1 MASLLPF
8 SLDLNNDKKKS
19 ALDLLRA
26 PLITTPQSAQKSTG
40 FGLTSTTKATAPSA
54 KAGAANIA
62 TQSSSP
68 AINRAMPIIQQ
79 RQQQVPFKPQ
89 TSANSMGAN
98 SAKITAP
105 TIQTNAQATS
115 NATQRAQQILKSL
128 PAPYSPLKV
137 AQKVQ
142 QAAQNNKQEGWRQY
156 YDEEFKK
163 QQKSQGFFER
173 LLDNGSASRM
183 AETNARNRYASDL
196 LRRAYDDDGNVIDQN
211 AANLAKVVTNEN
223 SQIAKAYSDAEK
235 AKSRAIGAS
244 YDSDYYTG
252 SKGEK
257 QNALELFGKQLYATA
272 NAVRKMD
279 VGSAI
284 LGADDTQKTDISDAG
299 RFLTNLLP
307 GMANAPT
314 VGLTNLSEA
323 ISGKGTDSETGQH
336 RELDGL
342 ERFGRAA
349 SGAIDVAGVF
359 FGGTGDMLNSVSKA
373 LFSRGA
379 SEAAEQAAKQTT
391 KSIIKSYFK
400 AMLEEGA
407 EEGVQQAFDFFG
419 DGGKLITKDGEF
431 DNEAFGQLLQE
442 VAQSAALGAIGG
454 GIFKGVGDISSAV
467 AGNIRTSLSNRADG
481 ASLAQKVG
489 GFYQGVVEG
498 IQNTFDSV
506 HNKLT
511 EKVNSGSVDVAT
523 AERIET
529 AIAKATSDIVV
540 EQAQKI
546 NVIDN
551 STAENVKV
559 NRVTPDDVKA
569 RVAQELNIEADNS
582 ISMDLLDE
590 IWGKSDHATTTAKPK
605 QTFNQAESNQR
616 LNDFTDGKLPYTEYA
631 KLQSDRLWDVFQDS
645 NGGVETFLKGINDYN
660 GDGSRADVSRQT
672 ISNNGALYR
681 QLYDEYG
688 RKPSHKLFNEAL
700 EDVLTNGEK
709 SKYYNA
715 FKEFD
720 PEFGIYNAG
729 SDDIDT
735 MIAVREFASSS
746 GYQDMMHRTE
756 LERQRDAQTPK
767 GEVKSIDQLLDPT
780 VGMGGNKFVTLLRGV
795 SDRAKKIIKEA
806 TGIDTSGYNHVM
818 NESAVRHALN
828 RHGEA
833 GELSITMA
841 DIKKA
846 RDVIAKADTIEYVG
860 KNKQGLDVIRYTKQY
875 DNRIVYLE
883 EVRNGRRQLA
893 MDTMYKQE
901 ISKQKTASPTNSQQ
915 QVATDSLRA
924 SSRSERLAD
933 NSVSQN
939 SNVVN
944 SKIVVSDGI
953 KTRESLN
960 GTVSTYQGKGEWNGK
975 KVYDGLDGAGL
986 PQNYKLM
993 ADPNAAPSND
1003 YVAITNGNEQA
1014 LIKLPQASEYDY
1026 ERVGLATGTTRESLA
1041 QKGLV
1046 EATTSKSLLQN
1057 DDPASNINTDTY
1069 VKQQVAAQQ
1078 KQSKPS
1084 ILQRVSD
1091 TTAQLKHYLV
1101 DDSVA
1106 YEKYLTKGEKTV
1118 DTSGMGFLEKRKA
1131 KKDGTTTKM
1140 ELREGVDRV
1149 RSSDMIAR
1157 QFMEDNGLNEIGK
1170 MSDKALNTFQ
1180 QYLIAKRAIELDE
1193 KGIKTGRNL
1202 EADQKLITAV
1212 GNGFA
1217 KQEKIIRD
1225 YNKSMLEYMTEKQ
1238 LISPELKDKL
1248 LKENQNYVPFNRVMD
1263 TIEGQ
1268 TGNQKSKQLA
1278 NIGKQTVVQKI
1289 KGSDLTVDN
1298 PIESI
1303 MKNTIRM
1310 INEGERN
1317 DVAVK
1322 LASVDAFRENILAEG
1337 QKPSAGNDTLSFM
1350 VDGKKVSYEV
1360 PALVAKEMKNLNG
1373 VLPDGINGLV
1383 KVLGAPTRLLRT
1395 GATSANPMF
1404 TLSNLIRDQGQTLVT
1419 GNIKANLKGTPKAI
1433 LATFGWGKKAT
1444 ELKTELSRN
1453 GIIGS
1458 EYRMTYGMKSGDL
1471 ITELQKSNQLPKSAM
1486 DKLRHPIETLADV
1499 IGKTEYFTRAQQY
1512 FGTDGDVTAK
1522 SQAARNNT
1530 LNFSRGGSVV
1540 KVLNKVVPFLNA
1552 GVQGGRIT
1560 VAQLKERPVRTT
1572 FALAATYGLACAVK
1586 GIGEQQNK
1594 ELWDRLGDEEK
1605 EQNLVIF
1612 TKDTHYDP
1620 DSNRVEGVIKIPM
1633 PQMLYPILGTA
1644 NNFEGKSEDLISLAG
1659 QIFTTITGIEAP
1671 DFTAETADGVIS
1683 PVLNQLTPTF
1693 AKPFLEVGMNKNTYT
1708 GNEIVSEYDRNLNPE
1723 DKGKK
1728 YTTGLART
1736 VAKITGIDAPVI
1748 DNFVSNWG
1756 GGLFQDLVKTMTD
1769 NPDNAKDGGG
1779 LGAMFGT
1786 GFTRRFL
1793 SGSITS
1799 QYEISEGLAKGY
1811 KKELKQSDVFKALS
1825 SEEQQK
1831 VLNAVDTDMT
1841 RIASTKAKLEQG
1853 REDEISKDLSDR
1865 QKSLLANGMDINE
1878 YISSVTTKST
1888 GKKINIHESLN
1899 DTYQKTVLE
1908 KYQSMKSDEWEKYTY
1923 ENKEAEYEYAEAK
1936 YQNDKANGE
1945 LTDTE
1950 IVRKEKELRKLKVS
1964 KDYDKAVRDVYS
1976 LAGTKADIQAALN
1989 LAENDDER
1997 KAIVD
2002 ELNKL
2007 NRAMYDAGVI
2017 NSTTYKTRSRN
2028 INNITASK
2036 SSKKKSTSSEKTV
2049 KTPESGPGF
2058 TALLNAVK
2066 GAGTTDANKGSSSSK
2081 PTLKAANKRSNVI
2094 GNYVTK
2100 ITKTN
2105 LGSAPKITK
2114 KKGD

>member
-26 PLITTPQSAQKSTG
+26 PLITTPQSTQKSTG
-40 FGLTSTTKATAPSA
+40 FGLTPTTKATAPSA
-54 KAGAANIA
+54 KAGAANMA

-68 AINRAMPIIQQ
+68 AINRAMSIIQQ

-342 ERFGRAA
+342 ERFGRGA
-349 SGAIDVAGVF
+349 SGAIDVAGIF

-489 GFYQGVVEG
+489 GIYQGVVEG
-498 IQNTFDSV
+498 IQNTFDSI

-511 EKVNSGSVDVAT
+511 EKVNSGSVDAAT

-631 KLQSDRLWDVFQDS
+631 KLQSDRLWDAFQDS

-746 GYQDMMHRTE
+746 EYQDMMHRTE

-939 SNVVN
+939 TNDVN
-944 SKIVVSDGI
+944 SDS
-953 KTRESLN
+953 S
-960 GTVSTYQGKGEWNGK
+960 TV
-975 KVYDGLDGAGL
+975 D
-986 PQNYKLM
+986 
-993 ADPNAAPSND
+993 
-1003 YVAITNGNEQA
+1003 
-1014 LIKLPQASEYDY
+1014 
-1026 ERVGLATGTTRESLA
+1026 
-1041 QKGLV
+1041 
-1046 EATTSKSLLQN
+1046 
-1057 DDPASNINTDTY
+1057 TDAY

-1078 KQSKPS
+1078 KQSKSS
-1084 ILQRVSD
+1084 IKQKISD

-1106 YEKYLTKGEKTV
+1106 YEKYLPGKQNRELR
-1118 DTSGMGFLEKRKA
+1118 S
-1131 KKDGTTTKM
+1131 

-1149 RSSDMIAR
+1149 RSSDIIAR

-1193 KGIKTGRNL
+1193 KGVQTGRNL
-1202 EADQKLITAV
+1202 EADRKLIESV
-1212 GNGFA
+1212 GNGFE
-1217 KQEKIIRD
+1217 KQEKIVRQ
-1225 YNKSMLEYMTEKQ
+1225 YTNKMLDYMTDKG
-1238 LISPELKDKL
+1238 LIASD
-1248 LKENQNYVPFNRVMD
+1248 LKEQLLRDNPNYVPFNRVMD
-1263 TIEGQ
+1263 EVEGQ
-1268 TGNQKSKQLA
+1268 TGNRKSKQLA
-1278 NIGKQTVVQKI
+1278 TISKQTVVQKI
-1289 KGSDLTVDN
+1289 KGSDLAVDN

-1317 DVAVK
+1317 DVATK
-1322 LASVDAFRENILAEG
+1322 LASTDAFRENILAEG
-1337 QKPSAGNDTLSFM
+1337 QKPAAGNDSLSFM

-1360 PALVAKEMKNLNG
+1360 PALVAQEMKNLNG

-1419 GNIKANLKGTPKAI
+1419 GNIAANIKGTPKAI

-1458 EYRMTYGMKSGDL
+1458 EYRMTYGLKSGDL
-1471 ITELQKSNQLPKSAM
+1471 IAELQKSNQLSKSAV
-1486 DKLRHPIETLADV
+1486 DKLRHPIDTLADV

-1540 KVLNKVVPFLNA
+1540 KVLNKVIPFLNA

-1572 FALAATYGLACAVK
+1572 IALAATYGLACAVK

-1612 TKDTHYDP
+1612 TKNAKYNPDT
-1620 DSNRVEGVIKIPM
+1620 NRIDGVIKIPM

-1644 NNFEGKSEDLISLAG
+1644 NNFEGKSEDLIGLAG
-1659 QIFTTITGIEAP
+1659 QIFTTITGIESP
-1671 DFTAETADGVIS
+1671 DFTADSADGVIS

-1708 GNEIVSEYDRNLNPE
+1708 GNEIVSEYDSNLNPE

-1799 QYEISEGLAKGY
+1799 QYEISEGLARGY
-1811 KKELKQSDVFKALS
+1811 KNELKQSDAFKALNS
-1825 SEEQQK
+1825 DEQQK
-1831 VLNAVDTDMT
+1831 VLNSVDTDMSK
-1841 RIASTKAKLEQG
+1841 IASTKAKLEQG
-1853 REDEISKDLSDR
+1853 RESEISKDLSDR
-1865 QKSLLANGMDINE
+1865 QKGLLANGMDINE
-1878 YISSVTTKST
+1878 YINSVTTKKS
-1888 GKKINIHESLN
+1888 GKNITINDELGDNHKS
-1899 DTYQKTVLE
+1899 VLE
-1908 KYQSMKSDEWEKYTY
+1908 KYQSMKSDEWEEYTY
-1923 ENKEAEYEYAEAK
+1923 KEKTAEYDLTEAK

-1945 LTDTE
+1945 LTNTE
-1950 IVRKEKELRKLKVS
+1950 IVKKEKELRKMKVS
-1964 KDYDKAVRDVYS
+1964 KDYDKAIREVYG

-1989 LAENDDER
+1989 LAENNDER
-1997 KAIVD
+1997 QAIVD

-2017 NSTTYKTRSRN
+2017 NATTYKTRNRN
-2028 INNITASK
+2028 INNYTSSSSSK
-2036 SSKKKSTSSEKTV
+2036 SSKKSSSSSTKTV

-2058 TALLNAVK
+2058 TAFLNALK
-2066 GAGTTDANKGSSSSK
+2066 GSGTTDANKGSSSSK

-2094 GNYVTK
+2094 GNYITK
-2100 ITKTN
+2100 ISKTN
-2105 LGSAPKITK
+2105 LGSDPKITK
-2114 KKGD
+2114 KKG